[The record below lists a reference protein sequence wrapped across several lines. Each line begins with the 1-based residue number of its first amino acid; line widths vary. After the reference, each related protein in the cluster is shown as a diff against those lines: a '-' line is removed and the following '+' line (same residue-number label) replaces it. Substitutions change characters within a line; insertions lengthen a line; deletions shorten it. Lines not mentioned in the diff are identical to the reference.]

1 MSSTTTGGPAT
12 ASPHP
17 RIYGKSVRPNPGWP
31 STEVIQTARL
41 TLEPL
46 RVEHADEMAPLLN
59 DPALH
64 SYIGG
69 QPATLEQLRRRY
81 TRQAVGRSVD
91 GAQGWLNWIAR
102 HRATAAAVGTVQ
114 ATLQHQSA
122 ATSAEITWVV
132 AGARAPRRAGRGHQR
147 SPDLRLGVVHP
158 FQRPRRQHLVGAAA
172 TRTRPRYDLNLPSSA
187 DTLLPSTVEPQ
198 ARHAPRRRSQ

>member
-114 ATLQHQSA
+114 ATLQHSLRPRPLR
-122 ATSAEITWVV
+122 SR
-132 AGARAPRRAGRGHQR
+132 GSSPARERLVGRGVDTSEVQTCDWG
-147 SPDLRLGVVHP
+147 SFIYFSDPDGNTWSV
-158 FQRPRRQHLVGAAA
+158 QQ
-172 TRTRPRYDLNLPSSA
+172 LPERA
-187 DTLLPSTVEPQ
+187 RDTT
-198 ARHAPRRRSQ
+198 